1 MTGLYIQR
9 LLSMCVKAP
18 PLLYSLKGNVLN
30 KDSDVQFKE
39 SRRAIER
46 DPEKDLEK
54 DLSHAQGMGKME

>member
-1 MTGLYIQR
+1 
-9 LLSMCVKAP
+9 MCVKAP